1 MTKNQETETKQNHNI
16 KCEKC
21 QANLYSIFMVYSV
34 QDLLRINY
42 TSLWITLR
50 IYKQQTHTTHDEW
63 KQQFIQI
70 KLWNDVF
77 KKIAYKKLL
86 YLLFVKGVSYF
97 ENIFIDF
104 ILALRFLIH
113 LPKLFQFNRL
123 YSDVTRSTKYKNADV
138 ARPAQKSRS

>member
-1 MTKNQETETKQNHNI
+1 
-16 KCEKC
+16 
-21 QANLYSIFMVYSV
+21 
-34 QDLLRINY
+34 
-42 TSLWITLR
+42 
-50 IYKQQTHTTHDEW
+50 
-63 KQQFIQI
+63 
-70 KLWNDVF
+70 VF
-77 KKIAYKKLL
+77 KKVAYKKLL